1 MRMDVRTTKK
11 SLPTEYSVR
20 FLPLGFGFNG
30 VSAMKQ
36 RSSFALIMAAAFITT
51 ATPDAQAVN
60 FLWNNTGSQWT
71 NGASWTNGV
80 APTSASSSNTT
91 DDVQFGS
98 YGSNNNTVVLT
109 STRATASTA
118 FLAGA
123 NSYNINSF
131 DGAQTLL
138 ISKGLTNSSTATQ
151 TFGISVAQN
160 FGDYTWTQVTG
171 GSLVFNNNVGLTASS
186 SSVSRT
192 LTLAGGGTFTFNA
205 GITSGSSPASRLT
218 INNSG
223 GTVKLGASNAISG
236 GVTLTAGTLNINNN
250 NALGTGVLTL
260 TGGATI
266 DNTSGSAVVNTGNN
280 ALTWNNT
287 TALNFGS
294 VTNTAAN
301 NLNLGTGTV
310 TLTGSRRV
318 DLLGTGTKLTIGD
331 VLNNGFTFTA
341 NGAGNT
347 LEMRGLSLSTNST
360 PGTVTLD
367 GTANLNITGAI
378 VNGTAAGSGLTV
390 TSSGTNTFSGNNTYT
405 GSTAFGGGTNIISGD
420 NRAAVG
426 NVTISGSATYVRLEN
441 IGAISSSSSL
451 VGMSGTIA
459 ASSTLDFKAAGDV
472 TFNSYGVSSS
482 SAGGSMNF
490 TNSSGSS
497 KTVTFTNAD
506 NYITQAFSGP
516 RGLSIKSAD
525 LTLDFAGNIQNSST
539 QTNTTTFDGAGNF
552 IVRGSLLDSTNATGI
567 RTIAKT
573 GDGKLTLQGASNNYS
588 GPTLVSGGT
597 LEVGTEGVL
606 PSASSITVSSGATL
620 RFNQASGT
628 NNVGPLAVVGTLEQN
643 LITITSSGAVNL
655 AGATLKVN
663 GTPIL
668 ASYTLVSGAPL
679 TGTRPNLNPS
689 ISGYELSISGNNLL
703 LQQIDTTIPA
713 ITSSSSASGVTGFP
727 FQYQIVA
734 DKSPTSFNAIGL
746 PAGLNVDAGTGLITG
761 RPSAVGT
768 YTVTLSAMNSYGTG
782 SAGLTLSVQPP
793 TFSRWTSARGL
804 SGADAALGADAD
816 GNGMN
821 NLMEYG
827 FLADPATA
835 ATASQTL
842 PVYSQSNGY
851 LTLTYRRR
859 TNDASVSV
867 RAEYSSDLLPGG
879 WIPETVIN
887 GPVTTA
893 STPLAGNEG
902 VQVTVRAPQPMSS
915 GSKGFLR
922 AIIAQPTSS
931 VLVVGSSIM
940 ANWTSVATDLAPV
953 PILNKGRGGS
963 TTPQWLSS
971 SSTGYWASRV
981 VSQANSALIYYCGS
995 NDVGAGTSSAT
1006 IASNTIAFFQD
1017 FWARYPD
1024 APAIYLAIQKA
1035 PTRKTSGQIPKV
1047 NEVNNLMRDWIATQP
1062 RARYIDCN
1070 PVLVDAND
1078 TALPGMFL
1086 SDNLHLTPA
1095 GYAAMTTVI
1104 LPVLQEMWYY
1114 QVK

>member
-1 MRMDVRTTKK
+1 
-11 SLPTEYSVR
+11 VR

-30 VSAMKQ
+30 VSVMKQ
-36 RSSFALIMAAAFITT
+36 RNSFALIMAALILTT
-51 ATPDAQAVN
+51 GYDAHSQTTFV
-60 FLWNNTGSQWT
+60 WNNTGS
-71 NGASWTNGV
+71 NYFSPSSWTNDA
-80 APTSASSSNTT
+80 APSGDAASTTSSVLFSNIAAGNNIVSLSTNNTTRAILFSSN
-91 DDVQFGS
+91 
-98 YGSNNNTVVLT
+98 
-109 STRATASTA
+109 
-118 FLAGA
+118 A
-123 NSYNINSF
+123 NSYTFVEPTPSAYHLSVTAGI
-131 DGAQTLL
+131 
-138 ISKGLTNSSTATQ
+138 TNSSAATQ
-151 TFGISVAQN
+151 TFNLKVAIKSDSIWYQTN
-160 FGDYTWTQVTG
+160 GGSMIFNTNVSLASPVSATGRQLTLTG
-171 GSLVFNNNVGLTASS
+171 GGNYDFKASM
-186 SSVSRT
+186 T
-192 LTLAGGGTFTFNA
+192 GGTGT
-205 GITSGSSPASRLT
+205 GGTLVV
-218 INNSG
+218 NNSG
-223 GTVKLGASNAISG
+223 GTVNLSASNLMTG
-236 GVTLTAGTLNINNN
+236 MTLTAGTLNINNN

-280 ALTWNNT
+280 ALMWNNT

-294 VTNTAAN
+294 ATNTAAN

-331 VLNNGFTFTA
+331 VLNNGLTFTA

-347 LEMRGLSLSTNST
+347 LEMKGLSLSTNST
-360 PGTVTLD
+360 SGTVTLD
-367 GTANLNITGAI
+367 GTANFNITGAI
-378 VNGTAAGSGLTV
+378 VNGTAPGSGLSV
-390 TSSGTNTFSGNNTYT
+390 TNTGTNTFSGNNTYT
-405 GSTAFGGGTNIISGD
+405 GSTAFGGGANIISGD

-451 VGMSGTIA
+451 VGMGGTIA
-459 ASSTLDFKAAGDV
+459 QSSTLDFKAAGNV
-472 TFNSYGVSSS
+472 TLNSYGVSSS

-506 NYITQAFSGP
+506 NYITQPSSGL

-573 GDGKLTLQGASNNYS
+573 GAGKLTLQGASNNYS
-588 GPTLVSGGT
+588 GSTLVGGGT
-597 LEVGTEGVL
+597 LEVGTDGVL

-620 RFNQASGT
+620 RFNKSSNGV
-628 NNVGPLAVVGTLEQN
+628 NVGPLAVAGTLEQN

-655 AGATLKVN
+655 TGSELKVN
-663 GTPIL
+663 GTPTL

-679 TGTRPNLNPS
+679 TGTPTLNPS
-689 ISGYELSISGNNLL
+689 ISGYALRISGNNLL

-713 ITSSSSASGVTGFP
+713 ITSSSSASGVAGFP

-734 DKSPTSFNAIGL
+734 DNSPTSFNAIGL

-768 YTVTLSAMNSYGTG
+768 YTVTLSGVNSYGTG

-804 SGADAALGADAD
+804 SGADAALSADAD

-851 LTLTYRRR
+851 LTLTYLRR

-867 RAEYSSDLLPGG
+867 RAEYSGDLFPGG

-887 GPVTTA
+887 GPVATA
-893 STPLAGNEG
+893 STALAGNEG

-922 AIIAQPTSS
+922 VIIAQPTSS

-953 PILNKGRGGS
+953 PILNKGKGGS
-963 TTPQWLSS
+963 TTPEWLSN

-1086 SDNLHLTPA
+1086 SDNLHLTTA
-1095 GYAAMTTVI
+1095 GYAAITSVI
-1104 LPVLQEMWYY
+1104 LPVLKEMWYY

>member
-1 MRMDVRTTKK
+1 MYKNHGQN
-11 SLPTEYSVR
+11 L
-20 FLPLGFGFNG
+20 FGFDG
-30 VSAMKQ
+30 ASAMKQ
-36 RSSFALIMAAAFITT
+36 RSSFALIMAALILT
-51 ATPDAQAVN
+51 AGYNAQGQTFTN
-60 FLWNNTGSQWT
+60 YLWNNSSTIYASG
-71 NGASWTNGV
+71 GSWTNGL
-80 APTSASSSNTT
+80 APSGDTTTRSNNIIEFSNFGANNNTVSLSSSNTVGT
-91 DDVQFGS
+91 ILF
-98 YGSNNNTVVLT
+98 
-109 STRATASTA
+109 
-118 FLAGA
+118 
-123 NSYNINSF
+123 
-131 DGAQTLL
+131 
-138 ISKGLTNSSTATQ
+138 SSTANPYTFESTTSTVRLSTMRGITNNSTTTQ
-151 TFGISVAQN
+151 TFNLLVDTKDN
-160 FGDYTWTQVTG
+160 NTWYQAAG
-171 GSLVFNNNVGLTASS
+171 GSMIFNTNVGLASIAS
-186 SSVSRT
+186 TNGRT
-192 LTLAGGGTFTFNA
+192 LTLTGGGTFDFKA
-205 GITSGSSPASRLT
+205 GMTGGTGTGGKLVV
-218 INNSG
+218 NNSG
-223 GTVKLGASNAISG
+223 GTVNLSASNLMTG
-236 GVTLTAGTLNINNN
+236 MTLTAGTLNINNN
-250 NALGTGVLTL
+250 NALGTGALIL

-266 DNTSGSAVVNTGNN
+266 DNTSGSAVVNAGNN

-301 NLNLGTGTV
+301 NLNLGTGTF

-318 DLLGTGTKLTIGD
+318 DFLGTGTKLTIGD
-331 VLNNGFTFTA
+331 VLNNGLTFTA

-378 VNGTAAGSGLTV
+378 VNGTAPGSGLTV

-405 GSTAFGGGTNIISGD
+405 GSTEFGGGTNIISGD

-441 IGAISSSSSL
+441 TGAISSSSSL
-451 VGMSGTIA
+451 VGMGGTITQ
-459 ASSTLDFKAAGDV
+459 SSTLDFKAAGDV
-472 TFNSYGVSSS
+472 TFNSYGSAS

-552 IVRGSLLDSTNATGI
+552 FVRGSLLDSTNATGI
-567 RTIAKT
+567 RNIAKT
-573 GDGKLTLQGASNNYS
+573 GAGKLTLQGASNNYS
-588 GPTLVSGGT
+588 GSTTVSGGT
-597 LEVGTEGVL
+597 LEVGAEGTL
-606 PSASSITVSSGATL
+606 PTNSAVTVSTGARL
-620 RFNQASGT
+620 RFLKTSGGINLTNLTVASE
-628 NNVGPLAVVGTLEQN
+628 GTLEQN

-655 AGATLKVN
+655 TGSALKVN
-663 GTPIL
+663 GTPTL

-679 TGTRPNLNPS
+679 TGTPTLNPS
-689 ISGYELSISGNNLL
+689 ISGYALSISGNNLL

-713 ITSSSSASGVTGFP
+713 ITISSSASGVTGFP

-782 SAGLTLSVQPP
+782 SADLTFSVQPP

-887 GPVTTA
+887 GPVATA

-953 PILNKGRGGS
+953 PILNKGKGGS
-963 TTPQWLSS
+963 TTPEWLSN

-995 NDVGAGTSSAT
+995 NDVGDGTSSAT
-1006 IASNTIAFFQD
+1006 IVSNTIAFFQD

-1078 TALPGMFL
+1078 TARPGMFL

>member
-36 RSSFALIMAAAFITT
+36 RGSFALIMAAAFITT
-51 ATPDAQAVN
+51 AAPDAQAVN

-71 NGASWTNGV
+71 NGASWTNGL
-80 APTSASSSNTT
+80 APASTSSSGT
-91 DDVQFGS
+91 DDIQFGS
-98 YGSNNNTVVLT
+98 YGANNNTVVLT
-109 STRATASTA
+109 LNRAAASMA
-118 FLAGA
+118 FLDGA
-123 NSYNINSF
+123 NAYNINSV
-131 DGAQTLL
+131 DGTQNLL

-160 FGDYTWTQVTG
+160 FGDSTWTQVTG
-171 GSLVFNNNVGLTASS
+171 GSLVFNNNVGLTGSTS
-186 SSVSRT
+186 GTSRT

-205 GITSGSSPASRLT
+205 GITSGSSPSSRLT

-266 DNTSGSAVVNTGNN
+266 DNTSGSAVVNAGNN
-280 ALTWNNT
+280 ALTWNST

-405 GSTAFGGGTNIISGD
+405 GSTEFGGGTNIISGD
-420 NRAAVG
+420 NRAALG
-426 NVTISGSATYVRLEN
+426 NVTISGSKTVVRLDN
-441 IGAISSSSSL
+441 NNAISSSSSL

-472 TFNSYGVSSS
+472 TFNSYGSAS

-506 NYITQAFSGP
+506 NYITQASSGA

-573 GDGKLTLQGASNNYS
+573 GDGTLTLRGASNNYS

-679 TGTRPNLNPS
+679 TGTPPNLNPL
-689 ISGYELSISGNNLL
+689 ISGYELRISGNNLL
-703 LQQIDTTIPA
+703 LEKVVTDAYALYLSNNNMPA
-713 ITSSSSASGVTGFP
+713 GTA
-727 FQYQIVA
+727 
-734 DKSPTSFNAIGL
+734 FNAIIDGVTIGL
-746 PAGLNVDAGTGLITG
+746 KYAFASATGMPQNNG
-761 RPSAVGT
+761 EAAVPVMSGNQLT
-768 YTVTLSAMNSYGTG
+768 YTFDVKDDSALTVTYQTSTDLVTWTTAQAV
-782 SAGLTLSVQPP
+782 SAGAGAAP
-793 TFSRWTSARGL
+793 T
-804 SGADAALGADAD
+804 
-816 GNGMN
+816 
-821 NLMEYG
+821 G
-827 FLADPATA
+827 FLKK
-835 ATASQTL
+835 Q
-842 PVYSQSNGY
+842 
-851 LTLTYRRR
+851 
-859 TNDASVSV
+859 
-867 RAEYSSDLLPGG
+867 
-879 WIPETVIN
+879 
-887 GPVTTA
+887 
-893 STPLAGNEG
+893 
-902 VQVTVRAPQPMSS
+902 VQVTDSDRLFVR
-915 GSKGFLR
+915 
-922 AIIAQPTSS
+922 
-931 VLVVGSSIM
+931 
-940 ANWTSVATDLAPV
+940 
-953 PILNKGRGGS
+953 LN
-963 TTPQWLSS
+963 
-971 SSTGYWASRV
+971 V
-981 VSQANSALIYYCGS
+981 
-995 NDVGAGTSSAT
+995 
-1006 IASNTIAFFQD
+1006 
-1017 FWARYPD
+1017 
-1024 APAIYLAIQKA
+1024 
-1035 PTRKTSGQIPKV
+1035 TR
-1047 NEVNNLMRDWIATQP
+1047 
-1062 RARYIDCN
+1062 
-1070 PVLVDAND
+1070 
-1078 TALPGMFL
+1078 
-1086 SDNLHLTPA
+1086 
-1095 GYAAMTTVI
+1095 
-1104 LPVLQEMWYY
+1104 
-1114 QVK
+1114 